1 MKEKLIANN
10 SQPQKYSSVWFFEK
24 NADGIITRIDG
35 IEEAR
40 MMDGIIRVVQF
51 LDVGSR
57 IRKIQQSD
65 DRVFVVQ
72 SISDS
77 SDRALKLAQIAAEKI
92 DVYVDLVN
100 NDE

>member
-1 MKEKLIANN
+1 
-10 SQPQKYSSVWFFEK
+10 
-24 NADGIITRIDG
+24 
-35 IEEAR
+35 
-40 MMDGIIRVVQF
+40 VVQF